1 MSLKHPFPV
10 GVWTLVLAGV
20 ALAAQAPR
28 PLFSTGTDL
37 VVLHA
42 TVKDRRGAYVS
53 GLPKE
58 AFSVLEGAQPQTIS
72 LFTSDD
78 APVTVGLL
86 VDNSGSMQPHRDRV
100 IAAATAFAESSNP
113 QDELF
118 ALAFDEDVRA
128 ALPMSAPFTSDIRT
142 LREALTHALSTRG
155 RTALFDA
162 ITTGLNYLRQGH
174 QERKVL
180 VLVSDGGDNASRTTF
195 ADVMRRTQSS
205 NVLIYTVGLMDP
217 IERDSNPRVLKRI
230 AEASGGEA
238 FMPRDV
244 QQITDVLRHIARDI
258 RHTYTIGYVS
268 SNPVRDGRFR
278 TVRLA
283 VQPPDGRRVIVRT
296 RGGYLAGLSQAG
308 SDDGR

>member
-1 MSLKHPFPV
+1 MFLKHPLPLA
-10 GVWTLVLAGV
+10 VWTLVLTGAV
-20 ALAAQAPR
+20 VAAQSPY

-37 VVLHA
+37 IVLHA

-58 AFSVLEGAQPQTIS
+58 AFSVLEGAQPQMIS

-86 VDNSGSMQPHRDRV
+86 VDNSGSMQPNRDHV
-100 IAAATAFAESSNP
+100 VAAAAAFAESRNP

-118 ALAFDEDVRA
+118 ALAFDEYVRS
-128 ALPMSAPFTSDIRT
+128 ALPVSAPFTSDIST
-142 LREALTHALSTRG
+142 LREALTHTLNMRG

-162 ITTGLNYLRQGH
+162 IATGLNYLRQGH

-195 ADVMRRTQSS
+195 ADVMSRTQAS
-205 NVLIYTVGLMDP
+205 NVLIYTVALMDP
-217 IERDSNPRVLKRI
+217 IERDSNAKVLKQI
-230 AEASGGEA
+230 AEASGGDS
-238 FMPRDV
+238 FRPHDV
-244 QQITDVLRHIARDI
+244 RQIADVLRHIARDI

-268 SNPVRDGRFR
+268 SNSVRDGRFR

-283 VQPPDGRRVIVRT
+283 VRPPDGRRVIVRT
-296 RGGYLAGLSQAG
+296 RAGYIAGLSSTG
-308 SDDGR
+308 ERP